1 VKRSLPRAALIAL
14 VATGAAWLGTA
25 PAGAVKVRTVAV
37 NAPVVFG
44 FTYLNGTVVESAA
57 LVEGR
62 PFRRGGMELRG
73 MYAPPDFEGR
83 FTLFDG
89 RGRLSGRAEL
99 STADSVGFSGPL
111 TVAGGGGRYARA
123 RGTLR
128 FMGVLDT
135 ESVPG
140 VTVLPGLLSGR
151 LRVRPAAARPRF
163 RKPVAIDI
171 EGKGAK
177 VSFLELS
184 ANPFAAKLTSA
195 NATAM
200 DRFGKGVLVETDDVR
215 EGTSLRPKVVT
226 WYGADGT
233 WSARGTTNLD
243 TGPTGSDPLKVT
255 GGTGR
260 YRGARGTLAYTALTE
275 PSVNDLAVSR
285 IRGRL
290 RFPSRR

>member
-1 VKRSLPRAALIAL
+1 MARRAARTGLAATSVAL
-14 VATGAAWLGTA
+14 AVAA
-25 PAGAVKVRTVAV
+25 PAAAAGEPRTFAVKAT
-37 NAPVVFG
+37 VVFG
-44 FTYLNGTVVESAA
+44 FTYLNGPLVESTAI
-57 LVEGR
+57 VEGR
-62 PFRRGGMELRG
+62 PFRRGAMEMRG
-73 MYAPPDFEGR
+73 TYAPPESTSR

-89 RGRLSGRAEL
+89 RGRLSGRADL
-99 STADSVGFSGPL
+99 STADGVGFSGPL
-111 TVAGGGGRYARA
+111 TVSGGRGRYAHA
-123 RGTLR
+123 RGRLR

-151 LRVRPAAARPRF
+151 LRVRPAAARPAF
-163 RKPVAIDI
+163 TKPVPVDL

-177 VSFLELS
+177 VRFLELS

-200 DRFGKGVLVETDDVR
+200 DRFGKGVRVETDDVR

-243 TGPTGSDPLKVT
+243 TGPSGSDPLKVT

-275 PSVNDLAVSR
+275 PSVTELAVSR